1 MWNVTQGV
9 WDELV
14 GQQKAVAVLQRAVI
28 GGRHAMSHS
37 WLFVGPPGSG
47 RSNAARAFA
56 AALQCRLGGCGQCL
70 DCRTALSGAHPDV
83 TLLRTDPPSYAV
95 AADIGRPWQL
105 RPELGP
111 TPATMQDLIELS
123 EPGWLKYGMDFALH
137 ALDPGRIRVTTTT
150 LCEPTGEAARRRFR
164 PYWTLIRPFSGLIR
178 RDMLQAV
185 ARGVG
190 EVPGRCDER

>member
-1 MWNVTQGV
+1 MAQALPSARFSERHFLDMEGSLEQVWVSLSAACWGDLRYTTPLMMLRGLGQSRGWLDQRLLGQG
-9 WDELV
+9 
-14 GQQKAVAVLQRAVI
+14 
-28 GGRHAMSHS
+28 
-37 WLFVGPPGSG
+37 P
-47 RSNAARAFA
+47 
-56 AALQCRLGGCGQCL
+56 
-70 DCRTALSGAHPDV
+70 V

-111 TPATMQDLIELS
+111 TPATMQDLIEFS